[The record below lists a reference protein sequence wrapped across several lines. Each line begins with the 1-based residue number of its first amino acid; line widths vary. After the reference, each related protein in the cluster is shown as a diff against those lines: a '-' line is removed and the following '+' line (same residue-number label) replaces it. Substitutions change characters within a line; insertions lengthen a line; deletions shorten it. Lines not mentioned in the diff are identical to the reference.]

1 MPIAMPPHTRQ
12 DRTALFGERPLQS
25 MPGCPRIAYEY
36 AGAGETIV
44 FLHGIGGN
52 RSNWAEQLQHFSRQ
66 YKAVA
71 WDARGYGNSDDY
83 NGPCDFNALSQDL
96 VRLLDHLE
104 VDKAHCVGLSMGGR
118 ILMDFCANYP
128 ERVQSLVLAGSFP
141 SFGRSLGLEQRQE
154 FIRLRREPLQA
165 GKKISDMATELIA
178 SLAGP
183 YATNAMLLK
192 MRQSIEALHPD
203 SYLKT
208 LESTLSFDRTA
219 ALALIR
225 VPTLLLYGEFDT
237 LVTPSA
243 GKQVQALM
251 PNAQYHVIRSV
262 GHLMNIEAPVEFNR
276 VVGDFVLLHA
286 RACAS

>member
-1 MPIAMPPHTRQ
+1 
-12 DRTALFGERPLQS
+12 